1 MKKKNI
7 EDFRVNK
14 LLRQTAL
21 QTGNPRGTYKR
32 NEPHP
37 FIEGLFYYGWIT
49 GAERWQD
56 SESVQKMNERISR
69 WNKSDKG
76 KEAIRKHKQSEKGKA
91 GTKAYQQT
99 DRFKAYQ
106 DAYKK
111 SGKSAEAKAR
121 YKKTD
126 RGRVKNNVYLSQR
139 RTKEKFFINKLT
151 QNEELLLKQ
160 FYEWRLRVQ
169 QKLKIK
175 FNVDHIVPLSV
186 GGAHHPSNLQVV
198 PAKWNQRKGNTNT
211 DRWLPNGF

>member
-56 SESVQKMNERISR
+56 SESVQKMNERTSR

-91 GTKAYQQT
+91 ATKAYQQT

-111 SGKSAEAKAR
+111 SGKSAEAKAFIAR
-121 YKKTD
+121 NRK
-126 RGRVKNNVYLSQR
+126 LSLD
-139 RTKEKFFINKLT
+139 EI
-151 QNEELLLKQ
+151 
-160 FYEWRLRVQ
+160 YRLRDFENIVIDA
-169 QKLKIK
+169 IK
-175 FNVDHIVPLSV
+175 FYRQSRICSPICSES
-186 GGAHHPSNLQVV
+186 PQV
-198 PAKWNQRKGNTNT
+198 A
-211 DRWLPNGF
+211 